1 MSTYSL
7 STSIWQILLCPRL
20 CDENLVEQLS
30 MYLAVADASG
40 LPVGWSRL
48 AHFSFTLVNQLDGK
62 KSITKSTKGTV
73 LFNEN
78 QSELGFKSFVPASEL
93 YDWTAGYLVSN
104 KCIIKAKVAT
114 PIVKIQDPGTDI
126 SSKKESNRKA
136 SSNVNSGQA
145 QVFSALPKT
154 ISSEQ
159 MAALQDTPASE
170 PFCTQAA
177 TPTIIIEDPGTEISS
192 KKECNREEPSNV
204 KSGQAQVFSAAAKTI
219 SSEQVADFQD
229 TTASE
234 PFCTKA
240 TNDHT
245 AGPSVVDKLGGVFA
259 TPSLIEFRG
268 LGLIDK
274 HIVPLLEEVCSWHP
288 SLIECQKNRTRTFSE
303 CAFKSL
309 GKLLHILKT
318 TKVKDMTEDKFADI
332 QKLWEELDV
341 FGFDLAWL
349 KPYVQSVLDRKK
361 FIEMSG
367 KVIRLREH
375 VDELEVELKRQRTA
389 LISAEVDLEIKRRD
403 LAETDELDLRKSLG
417 FRHVYPL

>member
-1 MSTYSL
+1 MKIKEEKGDISDTFIWKVDLSELKNTRNYSDTFTVGGL
-7 STSIWQILLCPRL
+7 KWQILVCPRL

-114 PIVKIQDPGTDI
+114 PIVKIQDPGTEI
-126 SSKKESNRKA
+126 PSKKESNRKVP
-136 SSNVNSGQA
+136 SNVNSGQA

-159 MAALQDTPASE
+159 
-170 PFCTQAA
+170 
-177 TPTIIIEDPGTEISS
+177 
-192 KKECNREEPSNV
+192 
-204 KSGQAQVFSAAAKTI
+204 
-219 SSEQVADFQD
+219 VADLQD

-240 TNDHT
+240 TNDDT
-245 AGPSVVDKLGGVFA
+245 AGSSVVEKLGGVLT

-274 HIVPLLEEVCSWHP
+274 HIIPLLDEVCSWHP

-318 TKVKDMTEDKFADI
+318 TKVKDVTEDKFADI

-403 LAETDELDLRKSLG
+403 LAETDELDLNSELGYGRK
-417 FRHVYPL
+417 